1 MFDCLQLCFTMILY
15 YPANTNTSPST
26 GQRAVSVDGLKPM
39 SCNALR
45 FGLSTILLIIFRPFI
60 NTESSLEAPDHDDD
74 HLTVTSESISVNKS
88 MKTDTQYVVN
98 QMCGASAAMYF
109 TEAKKTVLFWGIFLG
124 VVNFAGSGF
133 QQWGIAY
140 TSASKVAFIA
150 GFDLFLIPI
159 FTLLLPTMKPNGR
172 ISINTWVA
180 VMISLCGLYLLSGAS
195 ISDLNLGRGETI
207 TLISTLFW
215 TVHVVFTD
223 IATNH
228 IDSLQMMVVQLAV
241 VTLLSTVFAL
251 ILEPQG
257 WFLHHILLVTPWL
270 IFLAMTEGLAFALMA
285 MGQTFSPPTHAAI
298 ILSLEGVFAS
308 IADYFCLGETLS
320 YSECAG
326 CLLMLIATLVAKVG
340 FCGLADSKVLQ
351 SKEGTDI
358 EVGSPCKSKTSVVLS
373 SLIYPF
379 NVLSKT
385 VHRMVEYCKRNE

>member
-1 MFDCLQLCFTMILY
+1 MT
-15 YPANTNTSPST
+15 
-26 GQRAVSVDGLKPM
+26 
-39 SCNALR
+39 CNALR

-74 HLTVTSESISVNKS
+74 HLTVSSESNAVNKS

-98 QMCGASAAMYF
+98 QMCGANAAIYF

-241 VTLLSTVFAL
+241 VTLLSTVLAL

-285 MGQTFSPPTHAAI
+285 MGQTFSPP
-298 ILSLEGVFAS
+298 
-308 IADYFCLGETLS
+308 
-320 YSECAG
+320 
-326 CLLMLIATLVAKVG
+326 LMQPS
-340 FCGLADSKVLQ
+340 F
-351 SKEGTDI
+351 
-358 EVGSPCKSKTSVVLS
+358 
-373 SLIYPF
+373 
-379 NVLSKT
+379 
-385 VHRMVEYCKRNE
+385 